1 MLGLDLRMATFGFV
15 AFPWFGFESTR
26 CDGSLAGF
34 SDPYFGFRSPFLF
47 WSGGAL
53 VSSTWHCGRILEVG
67 AVSNG
72 REGARER
79 SMASEFAKWK
89 LRERRDTH
97 EE

>member
-1 MLGLDLRMATFGFV
+1 
-15 AFPWFGFESTR
+15 
-26 CDGSLAGF
+26 
-34 SDPYFGFRSPFLF
+34 LF

-53 VSSTWHCGRILEVG
+53 VSITWDCGRILEVG
-67 AVSNG
+67 AFSNG

-89 LRERRDTH
+89 LRECRDRH